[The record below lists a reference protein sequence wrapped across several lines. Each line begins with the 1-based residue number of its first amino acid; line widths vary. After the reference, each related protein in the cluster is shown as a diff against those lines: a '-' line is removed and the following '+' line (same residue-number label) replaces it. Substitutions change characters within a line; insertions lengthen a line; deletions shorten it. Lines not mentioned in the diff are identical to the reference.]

1 MVDLRP
7 KILIDVDTGVDD
19 ALAIIYL
26 ASFKKYNISITTTGG
41 NCRIED
47 VVNNTLGL
55 IEKFDLK
62 IDVYKGA
69 AKPIVKDSFR
79 HAYDFHGKG
88 GIGNLNLAHTNE
100 VKPLK
105 ADDYIIEF
113 LKSDLSKK
121 TLVWLS
127 PLTNLAMALEKDP
140 TISDNIE
147 KLIVMGGVIGVKGNE
162 TEYSEFNFFQ
172 DPHSVKIVFD
182 HLDSKIQL
190 VTLDVTDKCPI
201 ELKDLKRLNET
212 NAARFTKEIVSS
224 WYEYF
229 GRAKKRQFFLY
240 DPLAIS
246 ALEENFIKFD
256 KDEFNIETE
265 DQKQGQ
271 ISKPGRYKIEY
282 SKCVDAQKFLESFIA
297 KINQMG

>member
-1 MVDLRP
+1 MVDLRA
-7 KILIDVDTGVDD
+7 KILIDVDTGIDD
-19 ALAIIYL
+19 ALAVLYL

-69 AKPIVKDSFR
+69 AKPIVKDHFQ
-79 HAYDFHGKG
+79 HAYDFHGKN
-88 GIGNLNLAHTNE
+88 GIGNLDLIHTNK
-100 VKPLK
+100 VQALN
-105 ADDYIIEF
+105 ADDYIIKF
-113 LKSDLSKK
+113 LQSDLSKK

-127 PLTNLAMALEKDP
+127 PLTNLAMALKKDP
-140 TISDNIE
+140 AISSNIG

-172 DPHSVKIVFD
+172 DPHAVKIVFD
-182 HLDSKIQL
+182 HLDSKVQL
-190 VTLDVTDKCPI
+190 VTLDVTDQCPI
-201 ELKDLKRLNET
+201 EINDLKKFNSGEVA
-212 NAARFTKEIVSS
+212 NFTKKIITN

-246 ALEENFIKFD
+246 ILEENFIKFN

-271 ISKPGRYKIEY
+271 ISKPGRYRIEY
-282 SKCVDAQKFLESFIA
+282 SKSVDAQKFIESFIA